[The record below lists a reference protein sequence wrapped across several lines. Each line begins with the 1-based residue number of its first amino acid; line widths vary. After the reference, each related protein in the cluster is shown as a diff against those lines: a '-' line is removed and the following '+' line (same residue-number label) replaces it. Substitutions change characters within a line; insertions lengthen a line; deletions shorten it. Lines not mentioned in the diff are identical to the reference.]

1 MNNLRDSSFE
11 ALSCTPFTALSEAQ
25 CPYTS
30 PDTPDLDTWLRNTR
44 DTWHAQLSPRRHGEG
59 GVDPAEEVHCSPRHS
74 VRHAVDRVAEHAG
87 SNLVIINI
95 IIIIII
101 IIEQQLTRA
110 MQASMSANV
119 TRTCSLKVAFSM
131 VEGSRLA
138 KYVLMGPMISSMAL
152 LQSPP
157 RSSSQKP
164 SQSPVVMFTT
174 APVQSCLCWC
184 MYRGWISLTSSAAP
198 SRHHA
203 MCGLWLRSTRRGVCR
218 LHSRS
223 LLC

>member
-1 MNNLRDSSFE
+1 M
-11 ALSCTPFTALSEAQ
+11 
-25 CPYTS
+25 
-30 PDTPDLDTWLRNTR
+30 
-44 DTWHAQLSPRRHGEG
+44 
-59 GVDPAEEVHCSPRHS
+59 DPAEEVHCSPRHS

-87 SNLVIINI
+87 SHLVI
-95 IIIIII
+95 IIIISVII
-101 IIEQQLTRA
+101 IINIIEQQLTRA

-138 KYVLMGPMISSMAL
+138 KYVLMGPMISSMAR

-157 RSSSQKP
+157 RSSSI
-164 SQSPVVMFTT
+164 QSEAQSRVVMFTT

-203 MCGLWLRSTRRGVCR
+203 MCGL
-218 LHSRS
+218 
-223 LLC
+223 